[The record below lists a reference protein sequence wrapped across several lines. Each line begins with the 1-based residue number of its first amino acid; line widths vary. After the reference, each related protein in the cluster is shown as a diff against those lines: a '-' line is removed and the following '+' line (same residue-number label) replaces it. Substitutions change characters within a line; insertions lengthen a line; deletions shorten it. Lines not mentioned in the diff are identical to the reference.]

1 MYFSIHSIFSA
12 VILAL
17 PLSAIAAPV
26 LDTDSSLEL
35 RSNWH
40 HSKSHK
46 VTVGAGGKFRYD
58 PQYVHA
64 KVGDYVEF
72 ELYVPVVL
80 GGARGC

>member
-1 MYFSIHSIFSA
+1 MYFSIPSILSV

-17 PLSAIAAPV
+17 PLSGIAAPV
-26 LDTDSSLEL
+26 TDSDYLEL

-46 VTVGAGGKFRYD
+46 VTVGAGGKFLYD

-64 KVGDYVEF
+64 KVGDYIEF
-72 ELYVPVVL
+72 ELYVPVIL
-80 GGARGC
+80 GSSV